1 MVKLILTLHLILT
14 TGHFIMFIWL
24 DPLFIYLFFFF
35 RSLAEEKLENEEE
48 KLQVTNGDVSVDLEH
63 VAEKNL
69 NEFDLK
75 QSDENIP
82 K

>member
-1 MVKLILTLHLILT
+1 MAKLILTLHLILT

-63 VAEKNL
+63 VAENNL